1 MHSPSTWSQ
10 SSPMVGHGLTLNVV
24 EEEPQN
30 GLAKGL
36 VFESSIHAIQRERFE
51 RSETALG
58 RSNRRKKN
66 QEIMNSKTT
75 RR

>member
-1 MHSPSTWSQ
+1 
-10 SSPMVGHGLTLNVV
+10 MVGHGLTLNVA

-36 VFESSIHAIQRERFE
+36 VLRTASMQYKGRDLRGVKQYWVEAIGE
-51 RSETALG
+51 
-58 RSNRRKKN
+58 KKN
-66 QEIMNSKTT
+66 QEIMNSETT